1 MSLESKK
8 CSNSRTA
15 LIERND
21 IVAWRAMYLR
31 AINKYRNQNMPIVFL
46 DETWIHPNY
55 KVKKCWQSEDVRG
68 VLTNDSPGQR
78 LIISHAGG
86 SMGFIPNALNIFQAK
101 TTSGDYHNEMN
112 STNFEKWVEYKLIPN
127 LPPECIVVMDNAPY
141 HSVQTNK
148 APNSKHK
155 KHEIQD

>member
-1 MSLESKK
+1 
-8 CSNSRTA
+8 
-15 LIERND
+15 
-21 IVAWRAMYLR
+21 
-31 AINKYRNQNMPIVFL
+31 MPIVFL

-112 STNFEKWVEYKLIPN
+112 STNFEKWVEEKLIPN
-127 LPPECIVVMDNAPY
+127 LPPQCIVVMDNAPY

-155 KHEIQD
+155 KHEIQDWQHKIEDKL